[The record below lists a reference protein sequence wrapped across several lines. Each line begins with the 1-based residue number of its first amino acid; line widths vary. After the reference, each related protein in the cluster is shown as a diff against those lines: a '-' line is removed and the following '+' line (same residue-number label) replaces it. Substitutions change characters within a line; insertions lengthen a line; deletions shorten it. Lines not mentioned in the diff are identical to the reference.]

1 MTEAED
7 GIRPREDARRE
18 RDQVEASRCDVGLD
32 LLAGAAA
39 AAVAVAG
46 RRRWRGPRKILIGHS
61 SLIMLNA
68 SE

>member
-18 RDQVEASRCDVGLD
+18 RDQVEASRCDVALD
-32 LLAGAAA
+32 LLAGTA
-39 AAVAVAG
+39 AVAG

-61 SLIMLNA
+61 YLIMLNA